1 VLFPGQKRNL
11 LGYSIKNQFATYFL
25 VGQLEKWSRAREFV
39 QMIQSRYILCV
50 IGGSL
55 LIGVLLVA
63 AALCAANY
71 YDLSDTV
78 AAALIAAAAGSIS
91 IVASVALA
99 AHSAAESAKQKRQ
112 QEAREVRRQYFHQ
125 FLEVMSRKF
134 ALDRAGQDSVE
145 RQQATSE
152 FCIEVNRLPLYASQN
167 LVEMISRVASGND
180 PNPDFSKLYSAI
192 RKDLCDDSFEP
203 FENLAE
209 FHFQVP
215 NPPQGRGH
223 AQ

>member
-1 VLFPGQKRNL
+1 
-11 LGYSIKNQFATYFL
+11 
-25 VGQLEKWSRAREFV
+25 
-39 QMIQSRYILCV
+39 MQSRYIFGT

-63 AALCAANY
+63 AAICATNSY
-71 YDLSDTV
+71 NLSDTI

-134 ALDRAGQDSVE
+134 ALDRTGQDSVE
-145 RQQATSE
+145 RQEATSQ

-167 LVEMISRVASGND
+167 LVEMISRVASGKD
-180 PNPDFSKLYSAI
+180 PHPDFSKLYSAI
-192 RKDLCDDSFEP
+192 RTDLCDDSFEP

-209 FHFQVP
+209 FNFQVP
-215 NPPQGRGH
+215 NPPEGREH
-223 AQ
+223 AE